1 METLKHHDWFVLP
14 LNQNMTIMPLCVIP
28 HTAGKWLRRSGI
40 KFTDIAFNQKIRVIW
55 MLAGPHV
62 MSSGILT
69 VELGKKETNKE

>member
-1 METLKHHDWFVLP
+1 MVCFVLKP
-14 LNQNMTIMPLCVIP
+14 KYDNNAAVCYSSHCWKMVI
-28 HTAGKWLRRSGI
+28 RRSGI
-40 KFTDIAFNQKIRVIW
+40 KFTDIAFNQKMRVIW